1 MVSDTFWN
9 AIWLGLIQIY
19 TINIE
24 RHKSEM
30 DDKYTDLA
38 VHLQEVDSRSKS
50 NEHRIDDLESD
61 MKETKDMQ
69 ITLVKLANG
78 VENMGTQL
86 MDVKQDIQEVK
97 KGQDELSDKVTT
109 LENKP
114 AQEEKKKRD
123 KIVFEVVKYV
133 IIGIIGFLLAQ
144 LAPGVF

>member
-1 MVSDTFWN
+1 MD
-9 AIWLGLIQIY
+9 
-19 TINIE
+19 E
-24 RHKSEM
+24 RQ
-30 DDKYTDLA
+30 YTDLA

-86 MDVKQDIQEVK
+86 MDVKQDIQDVK

-114 AQEEKKKRD
+114 ATETKRRFD
-123 KIVFEVVKYV
+123 KIVDKLIWLV
-133 IIGIIGFLLAQ
+133 IGGLVA
-144 LAPGVF
+144 GVLYSVLPNMPW